1 MTDNTKP
8 DRKTERI
15 RQVLRALI
23 KSSPYI
29 RAAAVVRLSGITVA
43 SVMPYY
49 VEQERVSAMSAVMLL
64 LGERINEAMRSGEL
78 GKVYIQGTQGH
89 IVLMSIGGDAV
100 LTLMASEEVPL
111 GLVFLEMQLAIDK
124 LKPLV

>member
-15 RQVLRALI
+15 RQILRALI

-43 SVMPYY
+43 SVVPYY

-78 GKVYIQGTQGH
+78 GKVYIQGTERH

>member
-1 MTDNTKP
+1 MADSAKP
-8 DRKTERI
+8 DRKAERI

-23 KSSPYI
+23 KTSPHI
-29 RAAAVVRLSGITVA
+29 RAAAVLRLSGITVA

-64 LGERINEAMRSGEL
+64 LGERLTAAMRSGEL
-78 GKVYIQGTQGH
+78 GKIYIQGKTGH
-89 IVLMSIGGDAV
+89 IVLLAIGGDAV
-100 LTLMASEEVPL
+100 LSVMASEEAPL
-111 GLVFLEMQLAIDK
+111 GLLFLEMQLAIEK

>member
-78 GKVYIQGTQGH
+78 GKVYVQGTEGH
-89 IVLMSIGGDAV
+89 I
-100 LTLMASEEVPL
+100 TL
-111 GLVFLEMQLAIDK
+111 
-124 LKPLV
+124 